1 MVWLDSI
8 TDSMDM
14 NLSQVQ
20 GGLAC
25 SSPGCH
31 KESDTTEPLNNNQ
44 SSSSKAVSSMGG
56 EDQGVG
62 WRLNITGPQGQFQT
76 SPG

>member
-1 MVWLDSI
+1 MRWLDSI

-14 NLSQVQ
+14 NLSKVQ

-25 SSPGCH
+25 CSPGCH

-44 SSSSKAVSSMGG
+44 SSSKAVSSMGG

-62 WRLNITGPQGQFQT
+62 WRLNITGLQGLFQT